1 MRIDIE
7 FIRALSLAPLSGSEF
22 NVLFAVLYH
31 MLPGERAAPLT
42 ARYLADFTLKSK
54 RSIQSCIGDLV
65 KQKVLI
71 SEKLSIQ
78 NDMAYGPNTC
88 LTEWGNG
95 SDEWKEFFTLIRRY
109 IIEKK

>member
-22 NVLFAVLYH
+22 NVLFAVLHH
-31 MLPGERAAPLT
+31 MRHGEKTTPLT
-42 ARYLADFTLKSK
+42 AQYLADFTLKSK

-88 LTEWGNG
+88 LTEWGGG
-95 SDEWKEFFTLIRRY
+95 SEEWKEFSNLINQY
-109 IIEKK
+109 IEKKK